1 MITGIENDLLRVQAS
16 SLGAELQS
24 IVLKKDGTEYLWQ
37 GDPTYWKGRAYNLFP
52 ICGRLW
58 DGKYTYAGKTYEMN
72 LHGFARKSE
81 LTLAAHTADSMTFRL
96 ESSEKTL
103 AQYPFRFVF
112 TVTFRVTGAT
122 LQVTLGV
129 ENRDEKPMI
138 FAVGGHPG
146 FNVPFGEK
154 GAFTDYELEFGQPG
168 HVKAIAMSSDCY
180 TTEHFVMLPLRNG
193 NVLPLRHE
201 MFDNDALLLTDMGH
215 SVTLRAPGT
224 AKFLRMEF
232 PDMNYLGV
240 WHAPKTEA
248 PYVCLE
254 PWTSVPA
261 MHGRVDALEEKRDM
275 LTLAPGEKYENTYT
289 ITVG

>member
-1 MITGIENDLLRVQAS
+1 MITSMENELVRVQAS

-37 GDPTYWKGRAYNLFP
+37 GDPAYWKGRAYNLFP

-58 DGKYTYAGKTYEMN
+58 NGQYTYAGRTYEMN

-81 LTLAAHTADSMTFRL
+81 MVVAEQSPEQLVYRL

-112 TVTFRVTGAT
+112 TVAYRIADTK
-122 LQVTLGV
+122 LSITLGV

-146 FNVPFGEK
+146 FNVPFGGK

-248 PYVCLE
+248 PYVCIE

-261 MHGRVDALEEKRDM
+261 MHGRVDALEDKRAM